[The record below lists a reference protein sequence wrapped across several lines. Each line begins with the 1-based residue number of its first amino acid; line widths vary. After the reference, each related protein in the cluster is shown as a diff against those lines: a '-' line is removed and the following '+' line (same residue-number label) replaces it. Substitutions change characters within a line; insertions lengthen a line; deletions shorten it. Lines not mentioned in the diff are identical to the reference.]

1 MGKCEWR
8 NDHRIWPS
16 DGWWDLDKSSFIGVV
31 ERDACLNWDQERR
44 GVERKGENLFSRLSL
59 TDRTMNG
66 VQTAGGSKTKGGF
79 IFLLRDLL

>member
-1 MGKCEWR
+1 MSR
-8 NDHRIWPS
+8 
-16 DGWWDLDKSSFIGVV
+16 FMGVV
-31 ERDACLNWDQERR
+31 ETDACLNWDQERR

-59 TDRTMNG
+59 TYSRTMNG

>member
-1 MGKCEWR
+1 M
-8 NDHRIWPS
+8 
-16 DGWWDLDKSSFIGVV
+16 SSFMGVV
-31 ERDACLNWDQERR
+31 ETDACLNWDQERR

-59 TDRTMNG
+59 TYSRTMNG